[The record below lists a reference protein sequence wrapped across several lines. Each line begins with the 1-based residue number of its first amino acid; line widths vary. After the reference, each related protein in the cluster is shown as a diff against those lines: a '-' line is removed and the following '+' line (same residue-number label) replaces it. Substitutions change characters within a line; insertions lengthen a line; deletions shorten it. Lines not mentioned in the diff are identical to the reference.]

1 MSWLG
6 YNKKALRGLKK
17 PPKPGA
23 QGAPQELKV
32 VTPPKAAK
40 APKAPPP
47 PKDDGRE
54 VRLYD
59 VKRSIHHLLLE
70 RLDLSQMEDLDESI
84 RAKEIRTALVHLLE
98 ESEEPLNMGEK
109 SRLARELEF
118 EILGLGPLEPLLA
131 DPGISDILVN
141 RYNQVYI
148 EKRGRLEVADIRF
161 QDNAHLLKI
170 INKIVS
176 NVGRRIDESV
186 PMVDARLP
194 DGSRVNA
201 IIPPLALDGPMLSIR
216 RFSVQRPSLED
227 LVQKGSLTE
236 EIGEVLKAVAVSKL
250 NVIIS
255 GGTGAGKTT
264 MLNIL
269 SGFIPSRERIIT
281 IEDSAELQL
290 QQDHV
295 CRLETRPSNVEGKG
309 EITQRDLV
317 RNCLRMRPDRVIVGE
332 VRGSEVIDMLQAM
345 NTGHEG
351 SMTTIHANTSRDAL
365 MRLETMIS
373 LSGISIGEK
382 AMRQMISSSLN
393 LIIQLVRH
401 SDGCRRMVALSE
413 ITGMESG
420 VISMQD
426 IFVFERHGMDEEGM
440 ILGRFVSAGVR
451 PRFADRCRLFGV
463 PLPDNIFNPP
473 SRPFGQ

>member
-1 MSWLG
+1 VSWLE
-6 YNKKALRGLKK
+6 YNKKMKKTLKE
-17 PPKPGA
+17 PKPALKEA
-23 QGAPQELKV
+23 QALV
-32 VTPPKAAK
+32 VVPPRH
-40 APKAPPP
+40 
-47 PKDDGRE
+47 DDGRE
-54 VRLYD
+54 TRLYE
-59 VKRSIHHLLLE
+59 VKRRVHHSLLE
-70 RLDLSQMEDLDESI
+70 RLDLSQLEELDEKV
-84 RAKEIRTALVHLLE
+84 RATEIRQAISVLLE
-98 ESEEPLNMGEK
+98 EEKEPLNMRERA
-109 SRLARELEF
+109 RLAREMEF
-118 EILGLGPLEPLLA
+118 EILGLGPLEPLLM

-148 EKRGRLEVADIRF
+148 EKKGRLELADVRF

-201 IIPPLALDGPMLSIR
+201 IISPLALDGPMLSIR

-227 LVQKGSLTE
+227 LVEKGSLTA
-236 EIGEVLKAVAVSKL
+236 EIGEVIKAIAVGRL
-250 NVIIS
+250 NVLIS

-269 SGFIPSRERIIT
+269 SGYIPATERIIT

-290 QQDHV
+290 QQEHV
-295 CRLETRPSNVEGKG
+295 CRLETRPPNIEGKG
-309 EITQRDLV
+309 EVTQRELV

-332 VRGSEVIDMLQAM
+332 VRGAEVIDMLQAM

-351 SMTTIHANTSRDAL
+351 SMTTVHANSARDAL
-365 MRLETMIS
+365 LRLETMIS
-373 LSGISIGEK
+373 LSGITIQEK
-382 AMRQMISSSLN
+382 AMRQMISSSLD
-393 LIIQLVRH
+393 IVIQLVRH
-401 SDGCRRMVALSE
+401 SDGVRRMVALAE

-426 IFVFERHGMDEEGM
+426 IFVFERHGIDEQGKV
-440 ILGRFVSAGVR
+440 LGRFIATGVR
-451 PRFADRCRLFGV
+451 PHFVERCRLFGV
-463 PLPDNIFNPP
+463 PLPDGIFMPP
-473 SRPFGQ
+473 ERFFGRG